1 MGTKERQQR
10 WRHRQRNRLRW
21 LSVTVPE
28 YSITEAIHRN
38 ILLPDE
44 ADTNTVMDASYAA
57 EVSDRAIKY
66 LISVG
71 TLAPEQRVSG
81 RQILREVSKS
91 IEQFARTDNP

>member
-1 MGTKERQQR
+1 
-10 WRHRQRNRLRW
+10 
-21 LSVTVPE
+21 VTVPE
-28 YSITEAIHRN
+28 YYITDAISRN
-38 ILLPDE
+38 ILLPNE
-44 ADTNTVMDASYAA
+44 TDTNTVLDASYAA

-91 IEQFARTDNP
+91 IEQFAQADNP